1 MGYNSLSV
9 LCVGITEKRKKEAS
23 VGSLSLIPGLGIM
36 FKVGIIALGLGQSDE
51 SESQEGFF
59 FRNSGN
65 SGKSLIFLFW
75 LMIKLE
81 PRLVF
86 LSH

>member
-1 MGYNSLSV
+1 MSELQK
-9 LCVGITEKRKKEAS
+9 KRKKEAS
-23 VGSLSLIPGLGIM
+23 VGSLSLVPRLGIM
-36 FKVGIIALGLGQSDE
+36 FKVGIFALGLGKSDE

-65 SGKSLIFLFW
+65 SGKSQIFLFW
-75 LMIKLE
+75 RTIKLE

-86 LSH
+86 LSR

>member
-1 MGYNSLSV
+1 
-9 LCVGITEKRKKEAS
+9 
-23 VGSLSLIPGLGIM
+23 M
-36 FKVGIIALGLGQSDE
+36 FKVGIFARGLGKSDE
-51 SESQEGFF
+51 SESQGGFF